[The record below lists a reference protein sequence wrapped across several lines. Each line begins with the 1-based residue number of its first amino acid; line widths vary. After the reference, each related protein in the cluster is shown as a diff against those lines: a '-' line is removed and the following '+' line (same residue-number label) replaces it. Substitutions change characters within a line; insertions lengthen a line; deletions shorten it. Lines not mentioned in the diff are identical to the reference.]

1 MGAANPFRITFKNL
15 TYTIRGRRDTLQ
27 QTLLDNVSGSCR
39 SSRLTAILGPSGA
52 GKTTLVRHLCPPVPK
67 VDRWHMHLFISR
79 ILKSKKLLAQSKRFD
94 GSVQVTAA
102 EDPGML
108 PLGWQAAWHCFGE
121 WAAGTAQTIQ
131 ASGGCC
137 LAE

>member
-1 MGAANPFRITFKNL
+1 MEAANPFRITFKNL

-27 QTLLDNVSGSCR
+27 HTLLDNVSGSCR
-39 SSRLTAILGPSGA
+39 SPRLTAILGPSGA

-67 VDRWHMHLFISR
+67 VDRYASFHLEDSQT
-79 ILKSKKLLAQSKRFD
+79 KKLLAQSKRFD